1 MLDTIMENMEYGYF
15 KRYARYSD
23 EKISMAFF
31 EFSEDLGGRS
41 NTSEAFSVVSNIS
54 SNFNINSV

>member
-31 EFSEDLGGRS
+31 EFSEDLGGK
-41 NTSEAFSVVSNIS
+41 SNI
-54 SNFNINSV
+54 